1 MLDPSR
7 ASPDSRLEKRT
18 GSAFLNNVLETAF
31 RAVTAITQPAATLRS
46 LCDAVR
52 YFDGQTVALFSAT
65 LGGFVKLPR
74 WFGPEI
80 QLILAFLL
88 ISGGLGYAGYRTGAQ
103 VERNGLTVQVAG
115 RQRLEIQRVMRWL
128 LEVSAAS
135 GAARD
140 SARAELKRDFDAM
153 NQMMDALREG
163 GDVKFSPVVTIAL
176 ARDAV
181 PVAAKATFE
190 QLDGQW
196 QKFAGRISPLVD
208 THRAPDDL
216 QLQKALEY
224 ARAAEPALSGLASRF
239 VGEVSNDNF
248 ATAGRIRVLQ
258 TVGAAVAV
266 FFFFFLVFLYSRQL
280 KKVRAAQKETD
291 EILQTVPAG
300 LFLLDRDLKL
310 GAQHSAHLAK
320 TLQRSDLAGAEFFS
334 LMSGMVANE
343 TLVTARDYV
352 GLLLGDR
359 VNEHLVASLN
369 PLDEVEVQVAGESG
383 RNERRWLGFAFRR
396 VLERGKLAHLLVT
409 VTDVTDRVLLS
420 RKLEQIEAQSDQ
432 QAERL
437 LDLFLN
443 LTHVEQGL
451 LEVRLERWERLLREA
466 NEVLKHQAGS
476 QNEFHQLINQVFRP
490 IHALKGEASALD
502 LGVIVQRAQAVERE
516 LADLRTREAELT
528 GNDFLA
534 VTVRLEDL
542 FAQFDA
548 VRKVTRRLSELSKSQ
563 APKPVDRN
571 APLPEAPQRQ
581 SPWEMAADLTQRAA
595 QALGKRAR
603 IDMHGLDDAMVP
615 DHLRQPLLD
624 ILLQLVR
631 NAVAHGIESPDE
643 RNKAGKT
650 ESGQLHAQFSRGS
663 DGTYEFS
670 FRDDGRGIDFERI
683 RQRAVKLGRVTAE
696 QAVQLQP
703 RQLAGL
709 IFEPGFST
717 ADLPGDTAG
726 RGVGLD
732 LVRDRIKRLGGQ
744 VGVSTGA
751 GQYTQFKVRLPA
763 TA

>member
-1 MLDPSR
+1 M
-7 ASPDSRLEKRT
+7 
-18 GSAFLNNVLETAF
+18 
-31 RAVTAITQPAATLRS
+31 
-46 LCDAVR
+46 C
-52 YFDGQTVALFSAT
+52 
-65 LGGFVKLPR
+65 VKLPR
-74 WFGPEI
+74 WLGPEF
-80 QLILAFLL
+80 QLILAFVL
-88 ISGGLGYAGYRTGAQ
+88 ISGGLGYAGYRVGAQ
-103 VERNGLTVQVAG
+103 VERNGNTVQVVG

-128 LEVSAAS
+128 LEVGAAS

-153 NQMMDALREG
+153 NTMMDALRDG
-163 GDVKFSPVVTIAL
+163 GEVKLGPTVTIPLTRDSVPQA
-176 ARDAV
+176 AR
-181 PVAAKATFE
+181 ATFE

-208 THRAPDDL
+208 TARAPDDL

-224 ARAAEPALSGLASRF
+224 ARAAEPALTGLASRF
-239 VGEVSNDNF
+239 VGEVSIDSF

-258 TVGAAVAV
+258 MVGAAIAV
-266 FFFFFLVFLYSRQL
+266 FFFFFLVYLYSRQL
-280 KKVRAAQKETD
+280 KKVRTAQKETD

-300 LFLLDRDLKL
+300 LFLLDRNLKL
-310 GAQHSAHLAK
+310 GAQHSAQLERI
-320 TLQRSDLAGAEFFS
+320 LQRSELVGADFFQLLS
-334 LMSGMVANE
+334 NMVANE

-383 RNERRWLGFAFRR
+383 RSERRWLGFAFRR
-396 VLERGKLAHLLVT
+396 VLEDGKLTHLLVT

-420 RKLEQIEAQSDQ
+420 RKLEQVEAQSDQ

-476 QNEFHQLINQVFRP
+476 QDEFHQLINQVFRP
-490 IHALKGEASALD
+490 IHALKGEAAALD
-502 LGVIVQRAQAVERE
+502 LNVIVQRAQAVERE
-516 LADLRTREAELT
+516 LADLRTREVGLT
-528 GNDFLA
+528 GNDFLP

-548 VRKVTRRLSELSKSQ
+548 VRKVTRRLSELAKS
-563 APKPVDRN
+563 APPKPVDRN
-571 APLPEAPQRQ
+571 APLPEAPQRH
-581 SPWEMAADLTQRAA
+581 SAWEMAADLTQRAA
-595 QALGKRAR
+595 QSLGKRAR
-603 IDMHGLDDAMVP
+603 LTMHGLDDAMVP
-615 DHLRQPLLD
+615 EHLRQPLLD

-631 NAVAHGIESPDE
+631 NAVAHGIEMPDE
-643 RNKAGKT
+643 RGKAGKQPD
-650 ESGQLHAQFSRGS
+650 GQLDASFSRGA
-663 DGTYEFS
+663 DGSFEFC

-683 RQRAVKLGRVTAE
+683 RQRAVSLGKLTTE
-696 QAVQLQP
+696 QAAQLQP

-744 VGVSTGA
+744 VGVGTGP

-763 TA
+763 LA